1 MTNNRY
7 IISTE
12 KGFVCAD
19 WVNGRTYPEFYGFDT
34 NKAQTFTQLRAEI
47 LETLCTDN
55 GLEFVRLIK
64 VL

>member
-19 WVNGRTYPEFYGFDT
+19 WVNGRTYPECYSFDST
-34 NKAQTFTQLRAEI
+34 RAQTFTQQRAEI
-47 LETLCTDN
+47 FEMLCDYN
-55 GLEFVRLIK
+55 GLENVKLIR